1 MTYFGLWQISVKKGA
16 GETVTY
22 PEGITLE
29 LGAETGKMVILDD
42 KSVPHEDVTDDEF
55 IELVRRFRSR
65 EVSIH

>member
-1 MTYFGLWQISVKKGA
+1 M
-16 GETVTY
+16 
-22 PEGITLE
+22 E

-55 IELVRRFRSR
+55 IELVRRVRSR